1 MTETNYWS
9 KLRKA
14 IAGRI
19 YAWKINAAYEK
30 GVPDWWGSG
39 IHQDLWVENKRV
51 ANDTKLPPLQLDLTD
66 YNKYL
71 NPNQQLWLER
81 RHAEGRHI
89 GVIVFSKVGHLYL
102 PGLDYQRKISRLEFM
117 ENAMTMPE
125 LADLMVEICGQHE
138 LK

>member
-1 MTETNYWS
+1 MTESNYWS
-9 KLRKA
+9 KLRQA

-19 YAWKINAAYEK
+19 YTWKINAAYEK

-39 IHQDLWVENKRV
+39 IHDDLWVENKRV
-51 ANDTKLPPLQLDLTD
+51 AGDTKLPPLQLDLTD
-66 YNKYL
+66 YKKYL

-102 PGLDYQRKISRLEFM
+102 PGLDYQRKITRLEFM
-117 ENAMTMPE
+117 NKAMTMPE
-125 LADLMVEICGQHE
+125 LADLMVEICGENE